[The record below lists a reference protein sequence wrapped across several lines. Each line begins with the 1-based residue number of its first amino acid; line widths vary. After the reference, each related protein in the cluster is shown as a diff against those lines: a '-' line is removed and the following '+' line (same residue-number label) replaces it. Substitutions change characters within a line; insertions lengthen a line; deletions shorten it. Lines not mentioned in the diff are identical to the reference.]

1 MDLDAVAVELDLMK
15 PLLALRRFGLQ
26 RGKLGLNEA
35 RHLDNL
41 WQQRNSQK
49 ARGKAGIF
57 AQFSRISNNQG
68 TCSFL
73 LPPAPRGQNYG
84 NNRTSEP
91 FPGNLTPQ
99 AVVATSDVAKLVPS
113 EMLGTSQNPEGFVV
127 MEIQPE
133 KEERT
138 ELIHSQIVA
147 PQRESILTAV
157 EIQPE
162 KEVAS
167 RGIKFRAVESL
178 VRTLL
183 VRISIG
189 RIEEDNIVRD
199 SIRRIGAADPA
210 NVQMI
215 ASAQLEL
222 IAGYHQI
229 ALAQSRRI
237 FFWALVGSGVGL
249 IFLLAAVAHA
259 FPTEIAFLS
268 GAIVE
273 IVAGIVFVLY
283 GKTIPQLNTFQRR
296 LDDLQRYILANCL
309 CEALDGDERNKA
321 RVALIQEITR
331 S

>member
-1 MDLDAVAVELDLMK
+1 
-15 PLLALRRFGLQ
+15 
-26 RGKLGLNEA
+26 
-35 RHLDNL
+35 
-41 WQQRNSQK
+41 
-49 ARGKAGIF
+49 
-57 AQFSRISNNQG
+57 
-68 TCSFL
+68 
-73 LPPAPRGQNYG
+73 
-84 NNRTSEP
+84 
-91 FPGNLTPQ
+91 
-99 AVVATSDVAKLVPS
+99 
-113 EMLGTSQNPEGFVV
+113 
-127 MEIQPE
+127 
-133 KEERT
+133 
-138 ELIHSQIVA
+138 
-147 PQRESILTAV
+147 
-157 EIQPE
+157 
-162 KEVAS
+162 
-167 RGIKFRAVESL
+167 
-178 VRTLL
+178 
-183 VRISIG
+183 
-189 RIEEDNIVRD
+189 
-199 SIRRIGAADPA
+199 
-210 NVQMI
+210 MI

-249 IFLLAAVAHA
+249 IFLLAAVATHA